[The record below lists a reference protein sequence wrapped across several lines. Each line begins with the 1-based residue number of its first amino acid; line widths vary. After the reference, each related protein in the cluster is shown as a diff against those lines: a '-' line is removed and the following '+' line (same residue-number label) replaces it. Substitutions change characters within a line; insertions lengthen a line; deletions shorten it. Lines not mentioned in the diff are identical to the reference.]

1 MGCPREREHAA
12 RSEVQYFVGDLLDD
26 HGLVITG
33 IPASGLL
40 TCSTTIDPFLVVHR
54 LSSFALEN
62 PYQFRFSTRF
72 TPVECCVPSTIDDIM
87 AAAGELK
94 SKIGASESFRV
105 TVRHRRTALDSMK
118 VVRSVAGLISQRV
131 DLKKPDKTVW
141 IEIVGDLTG
150 VTVLV
155 PEKDIL
161 SVATLQGC
169 KD

>member
-1 MGCPREREHAA
+1 
-12 RSEVQYFVGDLLDD
+12 
-26 HGLVITG
+26 
-33 IPASGLL
+33 
-40 TCSTTIDPFLVVHR
+40 
-54 LSSFALEN
+54 
-62 PYQFRFSTRF
+62 
-72 TPVECCVPSTIDDIM
+72 
-87 AAAGELK
+87 
-94 SKIGASESFRV
+94 V

>member
-1 MGCPREREHAA
+1 
-12 RSEVQYFVGDLLDD
+12 VQYFVGDLLDD
-26 HGLVITG
+26 QGLVITG
-33 IPASGLL
+33 TPASGLL
-40 TCSTTIDPFLVVHR
+40 TCFTTIDPFLVVHR
-54 LSSFALEN
+54 LFSFALES

-87 AAAGELK
+87 AATERMK
-94 SKIGASESFRV
+94 NKIGESESFRV
-105 TVRHRRTALDSMK
+105 TVRHRRTALDSMS

-150 VTVLV
+150 VSILV

-161 SVATLQGC
+161 SIVALQGC
-169 KD
+169 KQ

>member
-26 HGLVITG
+26 QGLVATG
-33 IPASGLL
+33 APASGLL

-62 PYQFRFSTRF
+62 PYQFRFSIRF
-72 TPVECCVPSTIDDIM
+72 TPVECCVPSTIGDIM
-87 AAAGELK
+87 AATEKLKNKMGE
-94 SKIGASESFRV
+94 SESFRV

-131 DLKKPDKTVW
+131 DLKNPDKTVW
-141 IEIVGDLTG
+141 IEIIGDLTG
-150 VTVLV
+150 VSILV

-161 SVATLQGC
+161 SIATLQGC
-169 KD
+169 KH